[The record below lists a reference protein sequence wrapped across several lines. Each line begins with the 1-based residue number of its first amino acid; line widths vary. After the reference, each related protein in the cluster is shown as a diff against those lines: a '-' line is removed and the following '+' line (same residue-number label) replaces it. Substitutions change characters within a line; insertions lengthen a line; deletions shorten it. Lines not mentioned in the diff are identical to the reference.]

1 MSDKTYN
8 KNLFK
13 YSSDATYYPIPS
25 SYSLRNLY
33 DSFENAKTFVNN
45 YSSYKYLDN
54 TQRDSYYADF
64 NVYIQNKSAG
74 EIFNAYEKII
84 LNSQWDCRDNGDY
97 HTILLGREYMFYDVD
112 GKIVS
117 EKISDSKKEDKL
129 IFKLTYQN
137 PINFFPFIN
146 KELVDN
152 NKTNVY
158 DKGTLLKLQSKSK
171 IDTYNNLEKM
181 INRDECRKFSEN
193 HFAISGFNL
202 IGHSIQINS
211 QVCNTM
217 SEILKD
223 DEKNTISILGD
234 VDVQYIVEQT
244 ATPEFPTSSL
254 LIDEEFEHK
263 SDEFLANKL
272 LEELR
277 YCYQGSIIMKFNPD
291 IEIGDT
297 ITLMDNVSSTYGV
310 FQVDSYEHSLDKR
323 GLITSLIVR
332 ASWMPKDPILD
343 YHSQTI
349 GYKLIEEL
357 KKQFKLDGNESE
369 IDEQVHKIMSLYLK
383 YIVQSPKYCVFYKK
397 KESGFFNPS
406 TVAYSNVTSPT
417 ALPLRFFPM
426 IIKGVTQIPKS
437 LEYAFVKGIE
447 NNNIQNL
454 INVICSGLATNIKDF
469 FKGITSGLLK
479 TFYFV
484 SDMIISTVTFNMS
497 ELLKPLLGITSD
509 KALKQT
515 FDEVIDM
522 NSEDALNM
530 LQYNPYEKKY
540 KLLYNNF
547 DIVFGF
553 FNIRLQKQDDLYAE
567 NKLLEKTPEN
577 NQYFINR
584 KVKTIQKLMNDV
596 FDALFLVELYDG
608 FKIDVGQS
616 KTYNFEDF
624 LDSCSTNN
632 ISVDFKT
639 QISSNGYTDKDN
651 KAVSSNEYGA
661 ILKNNDINFLGYKT
675 IQLAESN
682 RYAIEVTYDISSL
695 KLNKY
700 SKEITKIDNV
710 YFDVEQSTKIIL
722 DNLYLKELKI
732 IFFHNLYGVSKDDKG
747 TNSVEIRR
755 KNVRQLIDQ
764 YSKYYN
770 SKETGVIIMADFN
783 LDVYN
788 NGDMP
793 IKSSAANNN
802 FTYELP
808 DDKFIA
814 QIKSPTTLNQ
824 YGYLRGNKY
833 DNILLSKNI
842 NGLVSAKVFEY
853 PEKDKLTISDHIPI
867 YVGIK
872 KMQG

>member
-1 MSDKTYN
+1 MSDNAYN

-13 YSSDATYYPIPS
+13 YSSNATYHPINS
-25 SYSLRNLY
+25 SYSLRTLY
-33 DSFENAKTFVNN
+33 DSFENANIFVNN
-45 YSSYKYLDN
+45 YASYKHLDN
-54 TQRDSYYADF
+54 TQRDSYCADF

-74 EIFNAYEKII
+74 EIFNSYEKMI

-97 HTILLGREYMFYDVD
+97 HTILLGREYMFYNVD

-117 EKISDSKKEDKL
+117 ERIDKTKKEDKL
-129 IFKLTYQN
+129 IFKFTYQN

-152 NKTNVY
+152 NKINVY
-158 DKGTLLKLQSKSK
+158 DKGTVLKLQSKSK
-171 IDTYNNLEKM
+171 VDTYNNLEKM
-181 INRDECRKFSEN
+181 VNRDECRKFSEN

-254 LIDEEFEHK
+254 FIDEEFEHK

-277 YCYQGSIIMKFNPD
+277 YCYQGSILIKFNPD

-310 FQVDSYEHSLDKR
+310 FQVDSYEHSLDQR

-332 ASWMPKDPILD
+332 SSWTPKDPILD

-357 KKQFKLDGNESE
+357 KNQFNLNGNEDE
-369 IDEQVHKIMSLYLK
+369 IDNQIHKIMSLYLK

-406 TVAYSNVTSPT
+406 TVAYGNVTSPT

-426 IIKGVTQIPKS
+426 INKGVPQIPKS

-454 INVICSGLATNIKDF
+454 INVIYAGLATNIKDF

-479 TFYFV
+479 TFYFI

-497 ELLKPLLGITSD
+497 ELLKPLIGITSD

-515 FDEVIDM
+515 FDEVVDI

-608 FKIDVGQS
+608 FKVNVGQS

-632 ISVDFKT
+632 ISIYLKT
-639 QISSNGYTDKDN
+639 QISSSSYTDEDN
-651 KAVSSNEYGA
+651 KKSSSNEYGA
-661 ILKNNDINFLGYKT
+661 ILKNNDINFVGYQT
-675 IQLAESN
+675 IQLSESN
-682 RYAIEVTYDISSL
+682 RSAIEVTYDVS
-695 KLNKY
+695 KLNI
-700 SKEITKIDNV
+700 SMGTVKENINENNYNEKSVKVVIQTK
-710 YFDVEQSTKIIL
+710 
-722 DNLYLKELKI
+722 YLKELKI

-747 TNSVEIRR
+747 INSVEIRR
-755 KNVRQLIDQ
+755 KNIRQLIEQ
-764 YSKYYN
+764 YSEYYD
-770 SKETGVIIMADFN
+770 SKKTGVIIMADFN

-833 DNILLSKNI
+833 DNVLLSKNI

-872 KMQG
+872 KMQE